1 MADQSFFVH
10 LQSLTDFGQEL
21 QTQLGGL
28 DSPIDQLSAMSAT
41 PVLLGDFTEATDLAT
56 SHHAAIAEMSD
67 LLGQV
72 QQAIT
77 FAKDITTTVAD
88 GYQQA
93 DQNAA
98 GSMRVDG
105 GYAPTGTG
113 QTSGQESLWG
123 AIFGNNAAG
132 PQGNQPGG
140 WSGGLSGVVN
150 DVLGSGGT
158 GTGNGSGNGY
168 SDPSSGQGWWT

>member
-10 LQSLTDFGQEL
+10 LQSLTDFAQEL

-28 DSPIDQLSAMSAT
+28 DSPIDQLSAMSAK
-41 PVLLGDFTEATDLAT
+41 PVLLGDFAEATDLAT
-56 SHHAAIAEMSD
+56 SHHAAITEMSD

-77 FAKDITTTVAD
+77 FAQDITTTVAD

-98 GSMRVDG
+98 GSMQVDG
-105 GYAPTGTG
+105 GYAPASTG

-123 AIFGNNAAG
+123 AIFGNTAAG
-132 PQGNQPGG
+132 QQGNGNG
-140 WSGGLSGVVN
+140 WNGGLSGVVN
-150 DVLGSGGT
+150 DVIGSGGNSN
-158 GTGNGSGNGY
+158 GNGFGSGFG
-168 SDPSSGQGWWT
+168 DPSSGQGWWT